1 MGNKKEDIMEFS
13 KKVLVAGAGIS
24 GIGAARLL
32 LDLGARVILY
42 DGNEKLDKE
51 AVRKNFAPE
60 AAIEIW
66 CGALTGEMAREAQ
79 LCVISPGI
87 PLEVPFVEVL
97 KEAGVPIW
105 SEIELAFRAGK
116 GKLAAITGT
125 NGKTTTTALVG
136 EIFKNARES
145 AFTVGNIGIPYT
157 QEALKMREDSYTV
170 VECSSFQLET
180 IVDFKP
186 DVSAILNITEDHLN
200 RHKTMENYARIKEN
214 IAKNQ
219 DKNGTC
225 VLNYEDERLREF
237 GSTLSIP
244 VIYFSSERPLKEG
257 IFLDGDLLV
266 LNYQGKRIEFVKT
279 GEMNII
285 GKHNYENAMAAAAI
299 AWAMGIDV
307 NIIRRTL
314 REFKAVEHRIEYV
327 AEKRGVVYYNDS
339 KGTNPDAAI
348 KAVQAMTRP
357 TILIAGGYDK
367 QSEYDEWIE
376 TFGDTIRSMIL
387 MGVTAEKIADCAKKH
402 GFTNLFFAGSME
414 EAVKEAATQA
424 RPGDAVLLSPA
435 CASWDMFPNYEVRGK
450 IFKDCVRALEQ

>member
-1 MGNKKEDIMEFS
+1 MEFS

-24 GIGAARLL
+24 GIGAADLL
-32 LDLGARVILY
+32 LKLGAQVILY

-51 AVRKNFAPE
+51 AVRSKFAPE

-66 CGALTGEMAREAQ
+66 KGELTAEMASQAE

-87 PLEVPFVEVL
+87 PLEVPFVKVL
-97 KEAGVPIW
+97 QEAQVPIW
-105 SEIELAFRAGK
+105 SEIELAYRAGK
-116 GKLAAITGT
+116 GRLAAITGT

-136 EIFKNARES
+136 EIFANAAES

-157 QEALKMREDSYTV
+157 QEALNMRDDSLTV

-180 IVDFKP
+180 IIDFKP
-186 DVSAILNITEDHLN
+186 EVSAILNITEDHLD

-219 DKNGTC
+219 DSDGAC

-237 GSTLSIP
+237 GSQLKIP
-244 VIYFSSERPLKEG
+244 VIFFSSARKLEEG
-257 IFLDGDLLV
+257 IFLDDGMIV
-266 LNYQGKRIEFVKT
+266 LKQGEKRIEFVKT
-279 GEMNII
+279 EEMNII
-285 GKHNYENAMAAAAI
+285 GPHNYENAMAAAAM
-299 AWAMGIDV
+299 AWAIGIDV
-307 NIIRRTL
+307 EIIRKTL

-327 AEKRGVVYYNDS
+327 TEKQGVVYYNDS

-367 QSEYDEWIE
+367 ASEYDEWIE
-376 TFGDTIRSMIL
+376 TFGTTIQHMLL
-387 MGVTAEKIADCAKKH
+387 MGVTGPKIAACAEKH
-402 GFTNLFFAGSME
+402 GFTNYSFVESME
-414 EAVKEAATQA
+414 EAVKVAAEKAQ
-424 RPGDAVLLSPA
+424 PGYAVLLSPA
-435 CASWDMFPNYEVRGK
+435 CASWGMFPNYEVRGK
-450 IFKDCVRALEQ
+450 IFKDCVHALD